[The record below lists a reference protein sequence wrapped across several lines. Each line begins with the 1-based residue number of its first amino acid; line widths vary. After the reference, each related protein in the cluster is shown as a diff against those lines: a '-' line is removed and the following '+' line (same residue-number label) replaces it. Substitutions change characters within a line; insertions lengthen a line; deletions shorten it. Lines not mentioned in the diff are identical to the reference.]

1 MSRTAWTYI
10 YVVLIT
16 GCSLIVM
23 AWPTGAVTG
32 GDWLAMLV
40 LTALVVPTQFFD
52 AVNGRHSYFLH
63 TVFFFAGAILLP
75 TPLFVLVVLVPHAAE
90 WLHKRLTDSPLL
102 RHWYIQPFN
111 IATHVI
117 AGIITHWLYIS
128 LGGASHEFS
137 FQSSVLAPTVAVFGY
152 VLINHLLVGQVLV
165 LARGMTWRES
175 GTLDISSLL
184 TDMVMMYVGFGI
196 ASLWNLS
203 PWLMLPGVAPLVLI
217 YRALTVPELQREAQT
232 DEKTG
237 LWNARH
243 FGRLFTS
250 ELEKATDLARPLA
263 LIMAD
268 LDLLRNINNTYGH
281 LAGDAVLAGV
291 AKVIRDNIR
300 ETDFAGRFGGEE
312 FAIVLPGV
320 GEVEARA
327 MADRLRRAVEEAR
340 FQVTSSPTPIGATMS
355 LGISIFPHHA
365 ATTKDL
371 IHEAD
376 VALYQSKLSGRNTVR
391 SAGDVPH
398 AVKLEF
404 ENPSGAGA
412 SSQYAAAFKSR
423 AQVSE
428 VDSGPEADSSGV
440 PSGIPSAPSGTP
452 APSDLVRVNGP
463 EELSAMLDAASGSHR
478 DFSASLRPGP
488 RSQPYGAATWFST
501 IEDGLR
507 STLSRSSNRTI
518 VRTPRPPLSNR
529 LLIFISAVILAGVA
543 ISVVR
548 SFPLGTLD
556 LTALGVLVLLAAA
569 AELLQVQ
576 IYGENTVSVS
586 MAVAFATAIVLDIPG
601 VVLVS
606 AAIVLVHYFRTDP
619 PLHRTVF
626 NWAVHVLAGA
636 MPILLI
642 RDLGIPIGLSNLP
655 LLSVLAA
662 LSALL
667 YYGIETGLVATA
679 MTLTSQKGSI
689 LDKWREQFQWLAKH
703 YLVLGLL
710 GLFLATAYA
719 EMGTMGLLVFVLPV
733 FMMHLTQKEYVRG
746 TEDSMAELRRMN
758 EELAVANQ
766 EVTNGNL
773 AIQRLNDQLF
783 LVLAKIIDARDPYV
797 SGHATQ
803 VADYAVAIARE
814 LGLPEER
821 IEQIRQAGLLH
832 DIGKI
837 GISDA
842 ILNKPSRLT
851 AIEYE
856 NIKSHVT
863 LGADF
868 LETCNGLQGLA
879 PFIRHHHEWWDG
891 SGYPS
896 KLKGTA
902 IPVEARILA
911 VCDAVEAMASDR
923 PYQKAMPATGI
934 IPELRRCAGTQ
945 FDPAIVEAFTTIVS
959 RRGLDFIVNT
969 AHAVS
974 KNRTGIRLPVVT
986 EHR

>member
-1 MSRTAWTYI
+1 MLLASSWPAGA
-10 YVVLIT
+10 IT
-16 GCSLIVM
+16 T
-23 AWPTGAVTG
+23 W
-32 GDWLAMLV
+32 DWSAFLV
-40 LTALVVPTQFFD
+40 LTILAIMTQFFD
-52 AVNGRHSYFLH
+52 AVNGRQSYFLH

-75 TPLFVLVVLVPHAAE
+75 TPLFFLVVVIPHTVE

-111 IATHVI
+111 IGTHVI
-117 AGIITHWLYIS
+117 AGIATQWLYSS
-128 LGGASHEFS
+128 LGGNAVDFS

-152 VLINHLLVGQVLV
+152 VMVNHLLIGQVLV
-165 LARGMTWRES
+165 LARGMTWQES
-175 GTLDISSLL
+175 GTLEIPNLL
-184 TDMVMMYVGFGI
+184 TDMVMMFMGFGI
-196 ASLWNLS
+196 AALWNLS

-250 ELEKATDLARPLA
+250 ELEKATDQARPLA

-281 LAGDAVLAGV
+281 LAGDVVLAGV

-312 FAIVLPGV
+312 FAVVLPGA
-320 GEVEARA
+320 GELEARST
-327 MADRLRRAVEEAR
+327 ADRLRRAVEEAR
-340 FQVTSSPTPIGATMS
+340 FVVTSSPVPIGVTMS

-365 ATTKDL
+365 ASTKDL

-404 ENPSGAGA
+404 ENPSSAA
-412 SSQYAAAFKSR
+412 APSQYAAAFKS
-423 AQVSE
+423 QVP
-428 VDSGPEADSSGV
+428 VPETESPTGSATGSDTG
-440 PSGIPSAPSGTP
+440 SAPESDMPILPTAAVKANSLGTKP
-452 APSDLVRVNGP
+452 VLV
-463 EELSAMLDAASGSHR
+463 DAASKSYEEFATPAQAIAWPEPNPSPTW
-478 DFSASLRPGP
+478 DSAG
-488 RSQPYGAATWFST
+488 
-501 IEDGLR
+501 EDGPKNTFLR
-507 STLSRSSNRTI
+507 SLSRTI
-518 VRTPRPPLSNR
+518 VRTPRPPLSTR
-529 LLIFISAVILAGVA
+529 LLIFISVVILAGLGITV
-543 ISVVR
+543 IR
-548 SFPLGTLD
+548 SLPLTALD
-556 LTALGVLVLLAAA
+556 LTALGVLALLTVA

-586 MAVAFATAIVLDIPG
+586 MAVAFATAVILGIPG
-601 VVLVS
+601 VAVVS
-606 AAIVLVHYFRTDP
+606 AVIVLVHNFRAGP
-619 PLHRTVF
+619 PIHRTFF
-626 NWAVHVLAGA
+626 NWAVHVLAGT
-636 MPILLI
+636 MPVLLV
-642 RDLGIPIGLSNLP
+642 RDLGIPVGLDNLP

-662 LSALL
+662 LAALF
-667 YYGIETGLVATA
+667 YYVIETGLVAAA
-679 MTLTSQKGSI
+679 MSLTINKGSI
-689 LDKWREQFQWLAKH
+689 TDKWREQFQWLAKH

-710 GLFLATAYA
+710 GLFLAIAYA
-719 EMGTMGLLVFVLPV
+719 EMGAMGLLVFVLPI

-746 TEDSMAELRRMN
+746 TENSMNELRRMN
-758 EELAVANQ
+758 QELAVANQ

-814 LGLPEER
+814 LKLPEDR
-821 IEQIRQAGLLH
+821 VEQVRQAGLLH

-851 AIEYE
+851 DIEYE

-896 KLKGTA
+896 KLAGTT
-902 IPVEARILA
+902 IPLEARILA

-923 PYQKAMPATGI
+923 PYQKAMPAAGI
-934 IPELRRCAGTQ
+934 IPELYRCANTQ

-959 RRGLDFIVNT
+959 RRGLGFIVNT
-969 AHAVS
+969 AHAVT
-974 KNRTGIRLPVVT
+974 KNRTGIRPPAAT
-986 EHR
+986 ARR

>member
-1 MSRTAWTYI
+1 M
-10 YVVLIT
+10 
-16 GCSLIVM
+16 
-23 AWPTGAVTG
+23 
-32 GDWLAMLV
+32 
-40 LTALVVPTQFFD
+40 
-52 AVNGRHSYFLH
+52 
-63 TVFFFAGAILLP
+63 
-75 TPLFVLVVLVPHAAE
+75 
-90 WLHKRLTDSPLL
+90 
-102 RHWYIQPFN
+102 
-111 IATHVI
+111 
-117 AGIITHWLYIS
+117 
-128 LGGASHEFS
+128 
-137 FQSSVLAPTVAVFGY
+137 
-152 VLINHLLVGQVLV
+152 
-165 LARGMTWRES
+165 
-175 GTLDISSLL
+175 
-184 TDMVMMYVGFGI
+184 
-196 ASLWNLS
+196 
-203 PWLMLPGVAPLVLI
+203 APLVLI

-243 FGRLFTS
+243 FGRLFTT

-263 LIMAD
+263 LVMAD

-281 LAGDAVLAGV
+281 LAGDVVLAGV

-300 ETDFAGRFGGEE
+300 DSDFAGRFGGEE
-312 FAIVLPGV
+312 FAIVLPGA

-327 MADRLRRAVEEAR
+327 TADRLRRAVEEAR
-340 FQVTSSPTPIGATMS
+340 FEVASSSTPIGATMS
-355 LGISIFPHHA
+355 LGFSIFPRHA

-398 AVKLEF
+398 AVKFEF
-404 ENPSGAGA
+404 ENSGGA
-412 SSQYAAAFKSR
+412 AVPSQYAAAFKSR
-423 AQVSE
+423 ATAPEIPS
-428 VDSGPEADSSGV
+428 DPEADA
-440 PSGIPSAPSGTP
+440 PGIPSPLP
-452 APSDLVRVNGP
+452 
-463 EELSAMLDAASGSHR
+463 AMLAHTDSSIATGSEKIPVIANATSGSPK
-478 DFSASLRPGP
+478 DFSASSRPTDRP
-488 RSQPYGAATWFST
+488 QSHGAATWFSA

-507 STLSRSSNRTI
+507 STLSRSSSRAI
-518 VRTPRPPLSNR
+518 VRTPRPPLSIR
-529 LLIFISAVILAGVA
+529 LIIFISVVILAGVG
-543 ISVVR
+543 VTVFR
-548 SFPLGTLD
+548 SFPLVPLD
-556 LTALGVLVLLAAA
+556 LVALGVLALLAAT

-586 MAVAFATAIVLDIPG
+586 MAVVFATAIILGVPG
-601 VVLVS
+601 VAVVS
-606 AAIVLVHYFRTDP
+606 AAIVVVHNFRAAP
-619 PLHRTVF
+619 PFHRTAF
-626 NWAVHVLAGA
+626 NWAVHVLAGT
-636 MPILLI
+636 MPVLLL
-642 RDLGIPIGLSNLP
+642 RDLNVPIGLNNLL

-667 YYGIETGLVATA
+667 YYAIEAGLVATA
-679 MTLTSQKGSI
+679 ISLATNKGSI

-703 YLVLGLL
+703 YLVLGFL
-710 GLFLATAYA
+710 GLFLAIAYA
-719 EMGTMGLLVFVLPV
+719 EMRTVGLLVFVLPV

-746 TEDSMAELRRMN
+746 TENSMAELRRMN
-758 EELAVANQ
+758 GELAIANQ

-803 VADYAVAIARE
+803 VAEYAVAIARE
-814 LGLPEER
+814 LKLPEER
-821 IEQIRQAGLLH
+821 VEQVRQAGLLH

-851 AIEYE
+851 EMEYE

-896 KLKGTA
+896 KLKETA
-902 IPVEARILA
+902 IPMEARILA

-923 PYQKAMPATGI
+923 PYQKAMPAAGI
-934 IPELRRCAGTQ
+934 IPELNRCANTQ
-945 FDPAIVEAFTTIVS
+945 FDPAIVEAFTRIVS

-969 AHAVS
+969 AQAVS
-974 KNRTGIRLPVVT
+974 KNRTGTRLPVAT
-986 EHR
+986 GQR

>member
-1 MSRTAWTYI
+1 MSRTAWIYI
-10 YVVLIT
+10 YTVLIA
-16 GCSLIVM
+16 GCVLVAS
-23 AWPTGAVTG
+23 AWPTTAVTSW
-32 GDWLAMLV
+32 DWLALLV

-63 TVFFFAGAILLP
+63 TVFFFSGAILLP
-75 TPLFVLVVLVPHAAE
+75 TPLFVLVVIIPHTVE

-117 AGIITHWLYIS
+117 AGIVTHWLYTS
-128 LGGASHEFS
+128 LGGASNEFS
-137 FQSSVLAPTVAVFGY
+137 FQSSILAPTVAVFGY
-152 VLINHLLVGQVLV
+152 VLVNHLLVGQVLV
-165 LARGMTWRES
+165 LARGMSWRDS
-175 GTLDISSLL
+175 GTLEVSSLL
-184 TDMVMMYVGFGI
+184 TDVVMMFVGFGI
-196 ASLWNLS
+196 AALWNLS

-263 LIMAD
+263 LVMAD

-300 ETDFAGRFGGEE
+300 DTDFAGRFGGEE
-312 FAIVLPGV
+312 FAVVLPGV
-320 GEVEARA
+320 GELEARST
-327 MADRLRRAVEEAR
+327 ADRLRRAVEEAR
-340 FQVTSSPTPIGATMS
+340 FVVASSPVPIGVTMS
-355 LGISIFPHHA
+355 LGIAIFPHHA
-365 ATTKDL
+365 ASTKDL

-404 ENPSGAGA
+404 ENPSGAA
-412 SSQYAAAFKSR
+412 VPSQYAAAFMS
-423 AQVSE
+423 QVPTLETESATGSATE
-428 VDSGPEADSSGV
+428 SDRPNV
-440 PSGIPSAPSGTP
+440 PPTASVNAKDLGTK
-452 APSDLVRVNGP
+452 AATV
-463 EELSAMLDAASGSHR
+463 DAASKSYEGFATSTR
-478 DFSASLRPGP
+478 PIDWPELSPSPNWFSA
-488 RSQPYGAATWFST
+488 
-501 IEDGLR
+501 IEDGLKNTFPR
-507 STLSRSSNRTI
+507 SISRTI
-518 VRTPRPPLSNR
+518 VRTPRPPLSTR
-529 LLIFISAVILAGVA
+529 LLIFISAVILVGVG
-543 ISVVR
+543 ITMTR
-548 SFPLGTLD
+548 SFPLTALD
-556 LTALGVLVLLAAA
+556 LTALGALALLTAA

-586 MAVAFATAIVLDIPG
+586 MAVAFATAIVLGIPG
-601 VVLVS
+601 VAVVS
-606 AAIVLVHYFRTDP
+606 AVIVLVHNFRADP
-619 PLHRTVF
+619 PIHRTVF
-626 NWAVHVLAGA
+626 NWAVHVLAST
-636 MPILLI
+636 MPVLLI
-642 RDLGIPIGLSNLP
+642 RDLGIPVGLDNLP

-662 LSALL
+662 LAAFF
-667 YYGIETGLVATA
+667 YYVIETGLVAAA
-679 MTLTSQKGSI
+679 MSLTTNKGSI
-689 LDKWREQFQWLAKH
+689 IDKWREQFQWLAKH

-710 GLFLATAYA
+710 GLFLAIAYA
-719 EMGTMGLLVFVLPV
+719 EMGAMGLLVFVLPI

-746 TEDSMAELRRMN
+746 TENSMTELRRMN

-814 LGLPEER
+814 MRLPEEQV
-821 IEQIRQAGLLH
+821 EQVRQAGLLH

-851 AIEYE
+851 DIEYE

-896 KLKGTA
+896 KLAGTT
-902 IPVEARILA
+902 IPMEARILA

-923 PYQKAMPATGI
+923 PYQKAMPAAGI
-934 IPELRRCAGTQ
+934 IPELHRCANTQ

-969 AHAVS
+969 AETVT
-974 KNRTGIRLPVVT
+974 KNRTGIRAPVVT
-986 EHR
+986 VRR